1 MKLVHKPKL
10 ASYEHVI
17 KMAKR
22 FLARQN
28 RSSSVRVKSQ
38 NGVTTLLASTGKYI
52 PLQEDQKHAKDS
64 SQV

>member
-1 MKLVHKPKL
+1 MKLIHKPKL

-28 RSSSVRVKSQ
+28 RSSSFKVK
-38 NGVTTLLASTGKYI
+38 TGKYT
-52 PLQEDQKHAKDS
+52 PLQEDQKHAKES